1 MGGSLGRYID
11 SFFRPFYGG
20 ITLNRE
26 LTTSARVLRFTLRML
41 ASGHTVVPALGMGEI
56 PRQLASHLREGE
68 IQLNSP
74 VDGLLH
80 DGERVVGVRSVGKE
94 HEGDAVVVATEAP
107 AAGALTGEAVP
118 ERSVGEVCLYYE
130 TDGLGTGKKILVNAE
145 DGAFVNNAVEM
156 SNISEKY
163 APPDRHLLYAV
174 ALTGMDLP
182 DEEPLPQGH
191 RGPESLVSPGGLQA
205 ARAPPHPLRSVRP
218 AAWHSQQAAR
228 EQDADA
234 GARARWRVHRGFVHK
249 RFHALRREGCWGG
262 DRVRANGTPAL
273 KIEKLRKTYSNG
285 FLALDGVSLEVE
297 AGKFFGLLGPNGAGK
312 TTLINGVVSLA
323 RPDSGSVEVFGK
335 DAYRE
340 FREARRMIGV
350 SPQEVNLDKFLT
362 VEETLL
368 FHAGYYGVPRR
379 KARER
384 AEELLE
390 RFELT
395 GKRGQRTNTLSGGLK
410 RRVLFAR
417 ALMHDPK
424 VLFLDEPT
432 AGVDVELRYK
442 LWGYI
447 RELNRGGMTILLTTH
462 YLEEAEALCE
472 EIALINGGS
481 IAAQGSS
488 DELKERYE
496 ARNVE
501 EVYMKVIGHDLH

>member
-1 MGGSLGRYID
+1 MN
-11 SFFRPFYGG
+11 
-20 ITLNRE
+20 T
-26 LTTSARVLRFTLRML
+26 
-41 ASGHTVVPALGMGEI
+41 
-56 PRQLASHLREGE
+56 
-68 IQLNSP
+68 
-74 VDGLLH
+74 
-80 DGERVVGVRSVGKE
+80 
-94 HEGDAVVVATEAP
+94 
-107 AAGALTGEAVP
+107 
-118 ERSVGEVCLYYE
+118 
-130 TDGLGTGKKILVNAE
+130 
-145 DGAFVNNAVEM
+145 
-156 SNISEKY
+156 
-163 APPDRHLLYAV
+163 
-174 ALTGMDLP
+174 
-182 DEEPLPQGH
+182 
-191 RGPESLVSPGGLQA
+191 
-205 ARAPPHPLRSVRP
+205 
-218 AAWHSQQAAR
+218 
-228 EQDADA
+228 
-234 GARARWRVHRGFVHK
+234 
-249 RFHALRREGCWGG
+249 
-262 DRVRANGTPAL
+262 NGTPAL

-323 RPDSGSVEVFGK
+323 RPDSGSVQVFGK

-368 FHAGYYGVPRR
+368 FHAGYYGVPKK

-462 YLEEAEALCE
+462 YLEEAEALCD
-472 EIALINGGS
+472 EIALINGGN
-481 IAAQGSS
+481 IAAHGSS
-488 DELKERYE
+488 EDLKERYE

-501 EVYMKVIGHDLH
+501 EVYMKVIGHDLHG